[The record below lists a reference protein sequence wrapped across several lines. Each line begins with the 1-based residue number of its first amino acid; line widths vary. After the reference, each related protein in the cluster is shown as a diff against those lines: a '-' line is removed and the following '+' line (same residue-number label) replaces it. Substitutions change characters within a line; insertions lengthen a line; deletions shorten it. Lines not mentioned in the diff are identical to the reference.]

1 MDASLGEN
9 GTLFRCSGTC
19 NQCNLKA
26 ISCPGSDVGSS
37 NYSTVGTVVIEA
49 TTINYVN

>member
-26 ISCPGSDVGSS
+26 ISCLGSDVGSS